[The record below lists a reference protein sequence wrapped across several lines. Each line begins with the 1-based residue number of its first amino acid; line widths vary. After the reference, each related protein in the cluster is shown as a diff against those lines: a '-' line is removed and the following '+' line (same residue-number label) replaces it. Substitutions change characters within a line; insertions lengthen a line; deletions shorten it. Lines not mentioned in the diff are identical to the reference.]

1 MKARI
6 ADLGGTALTGS
17 PTDFGKFIADEIE
30 KWAKVNQGRAYPAG
44 VMADGHSFRYATL
57 ARPMSAMGH

>member
-6 ADLGGTALTGS
+6 ADLGGTVLAGS

-30 KWAKVNQGRAYPAG
+30 KWAKVIRAANIQPE
-44 VMADGHSFRYATL
+44 
-57 ARPMSAMGH
+57 